1 MPDYNSSWSTPEAFE
16 ADIRKGVAAKGEV
29 DNLKTVARTGS
40 YNDLTDK
47 PTKASFGLGNVDN
60 TSDLAKPISTA
71 TQTALNGKVNK
82 ESGKGLSTNDY
93 TTEEKQKLAGLSNYD
108 DSVIKAE
115 IGAVVNSGAKN
126 LIDLGNP
133 RTVTTNGITFTIYS
147 DGNVSVKGT
156 ATSLAILDLSS
167 IDNHLMALSN
177 GTYIISGSPKNGS
190 GKWSVSII
198 EGSTRK
204 YEDGN
209 GIILN
214 VTDSVKLSK
223 MTILVNQGITIDAVF
238 KPMLRDASIEDDSFI
253 PYAKTNV
260 ELTND
265 IKRMDNNGLL
275 NLKSRVITAGN
286 TDETYTLTADN
297 GKYLIFCIAHPQLL
311 STVAVLDAT
320 HYGQTDNEYG
330 LNVVSGVIKLKVKAY
345 GQCIVFWNN
354 NKELTITKD

>member
-1 MPDYNSSWSTPEAFE
+1 MPDYNSSWGTPEAFE
-16 ADIRKGVAAKGEV
+16 ADIRKGVAAKSEV
-29 DNLKTVARTGS
+29 DNLKAVARTGS

-115 IGAVVNSGAKN
+115 IGTIANSGAKN
-126 LIDLGNP
+126 KFNNESTTKVINGVTFAVNSDKSV
-133 RTVTTNGITFTIYS
+133 TV
-147 DGNVSVKGT
+147 
-156 ATSLAILDLSS
+156 
-167 IDNHLMALSN
+167 N
-177 GTYIISGSPKNGS
+177 GTSQEDAIFFLNNNLEDLPIGDYICSGCPS
-190 GKWSVSII
+190 GGNASNTYSMYFGIQNSFDI
-198 EGSTRK
+198 
-204 YEDGN
+204 GN
-209 GIILN
+209 GYRCVNNKPSQVRIIIRKGYTADNL
-214 VTDSVKLSK
+214 
-223 MTILVNQGITIDAVF
+223 VF
-238 KPMLRDASIEDDSFI
+238 KPMIRDASIEDDSFI